1 MADRHS
7 TELARRIDPLDNTNL
22 NRSTNS
28 KFRLVSEDVIAAL
41 TDATE
46 NRRAQQVGEWERL
59 RQQSFRRSSLNSPS
73 TGRTN

>member
-1 MADRHS
+1 MADRQN
-7 TELARRIDPLDNTNL
+7 TQPVRRIDPLDTPNL

-28 KFRLVSEDVIAAL
+28 KFRLASEDVIAAL
-41 TDATE
+41 ADATE

-59 RQQSFRRSSLNSPS
+59 RRQSFRSAHQRAS

>member
-7 TELARRIDPLDNTNL
+7 TELARRIDPLDNTSL
-22 NRSTNS
+22 NRFTNS

-59 RQQSFRRSSLNSPS
+59 RQQSFRRGPS
-73 TGRTN
+73 TSLYR